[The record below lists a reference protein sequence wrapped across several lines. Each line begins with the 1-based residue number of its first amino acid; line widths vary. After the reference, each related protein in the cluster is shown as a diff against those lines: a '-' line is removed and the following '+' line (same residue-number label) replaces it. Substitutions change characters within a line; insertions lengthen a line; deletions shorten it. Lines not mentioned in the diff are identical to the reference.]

1 MYYYFLFI
9 VMGLLRKEYYWNK
22 LILILI
28 FFLAVFAC
36 QSKVS
41 EYKEIKKE
49 RLIEKD
55 TVKKMERIKIKT
67 H

>member
-1 MYYYFLFI
+1 MYYYLFI
-9 VMGLLRKEYYWNK
+9 VMGVLRKEYYWNK

-36 QSKVS
+36 QNKVS